1 MLTVNQLN
9 FNYPNSRLVLNS
21 IDLDFTAGNIYGL
34 FGKNGEGKSTLLKIM
49 TGLLFP
55 KTGNCTLNG
64 AQHQK
69 KKCRIITACFFGSRR
84 F

>member
-1 MLTVNQLN
+1 MLTVKQLN

-21 IDLDFTAGNIYGL
+21 INLDFTAGNIYGL

-55 KTGNCTLNG
+55 RQVIALLMGT
-64 AQHQK
+64 APK
-69 KKCRIITACFFGSRR
+69 KKRRIITACFSGPRR